1 MLLGFRALAN
11 TLTQIEHIAT
21 QTDDPVPAELGRQL
35 LREANLTRQALRD
48 FEPVQ
53 AA

>member
-1 MLLGFRALAN
+1 MLMGFRALVRTSA
-11 TLTQIEHIAT
+11 QIEHITT